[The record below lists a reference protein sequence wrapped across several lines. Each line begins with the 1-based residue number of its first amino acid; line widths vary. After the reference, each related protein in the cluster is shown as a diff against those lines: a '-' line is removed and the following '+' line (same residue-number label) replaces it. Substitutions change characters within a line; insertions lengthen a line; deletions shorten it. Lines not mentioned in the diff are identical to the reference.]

1 MSWNLNVSGHTDEA
15 DLELSVKEMCAEFVN
30 KLKMRFGEET
40 VHDGTFTG
48 ATTNGEPETLKRM

>member
-1 MSWNLNVSGHTDEA
+1 VSGHTDEA